1 MDAKNGSDL
10 CGLNFE
16 RYVGNFLYYT
26 RKETMKRLF
35 LLLLMASPAAAQ
47 VTPNFTQGSMQS
59 TTTTTIEIDR
69 TIATEIMG
77 GDYSSWSG
85 TNVTPSGDILSDSTT
100 YSVTNAGEQ
109 FQLEVVTRAA
119 GVVETIDITESIDQT
134 STTTSLS
141 VFSQ

>member
-1 MDAKNGSDL
+1 
-10 CGLNFE
+10 
-16 RYVGNFLYYT
+16 
-26 RKETMKRLF
+26 MKRLI
-35 LLLLMASPAAAQ
+35 LLMMLASPATAQQ

-59 TTTTTIEIDR
+59 TTTTTVDIER
-69 TIATEIMG
+69 TIETNVYG

-85 TNVTPSGDILSDSTT
+85 TNVTPSGDIADTATT

-109 FQLEVVTRAA
+109 FQLEIVTRAA
-119 GVVETIDITESIDQT
+119 GLIEDSLVTETIEQV